1 VLKSLS
7 SRSWRRGGLLGLLT
21 VAALVL
27 VPATPAAAIQTV
39 SWTTSPPASLTVGQT
54 YSLAFTGTANTF
66 LGARITGCFVNFPD
80 GNNYTNSYGGNFTTG
95 TCSYSNRMTTQVG
108 TNTVTGGFNLS
119 NGGTMTL
126 SWNIAVSAPNPT
138 VSVPSNITTAA
149 TSVNGAAVA
158 FSSYA
163 YDGYY
168 GTYGATCSPASGS
181 TFAVGTTTV
190 SCSATN
196 PSGKTGTGTFS
207 VTVNKSSPALLWS
220 PSSSVVYGTTYA
232 DLSTAAMQA
241 ADASGTITYARA
253 DGTSFIASDLI
264 PVGDS
269 QVLTA
274 TYTPSGAAASS
285 YDPVTVER
293 EITVV
298 RATSAVSFGSGTP
311 TIKQYGDAQ
320 FVVGVSGTAGA
331 GAVTVT
337 SQSGSDCTVSSSG
350 AGASVVATVTIT
362 GAGSC
367 VLLADQLA
375 TTTHTEAPTAQWSVT
390 IAKANPQ
397 ITWVPLSSLTYGD
410 PVSDLL
416 GATADVPGTFA
427 YLVDG
432 NIIAPDAVIDVADV
446 HTVSVTFSPD
456 DARNYVEATADH
468 EFAVTPAA
476 QSLTVGAIGDQAFGA
491 EPFDLVIGGE
501 GPGDVSATAT
511 GACTIDDLTVAL
523 VAAGECTLTV
533 SKAATS
539 NYAAATSVVRTFAV
553 EPGVQTLTVAAI
565 ADTSFGTQSFLLDI
579 GGTGPGVVSATATG
593 SCAVDDLTVTVVSD
607 GLCTITVNKASTSN
621 YLAATPVTRSFTV
634 APAIPILIDAT
645 LAPAKVGTAYSA
657 AITAEPADATTFAI
671 TAGALPAGLGL
682 NPTTGVISGTP
693 QTSGSFEFT
702 ITATNAGGPDSAVF
716 TIQVSLPAGKISVGT
731 PRLFTVPGAT
741 VKLTISGLAP
751 NEEYSVALRGV
762 ELAEGTASSTG
773 KSTVSV
779 AIPKTT
785 ATGKTFLDVTGSTA
799 ERTGRASQTIVS
811 ASKKLTFSLS
821 PKPIVQSNRTLK
833 ITVHGLAAGEP
844 VKVTF
849 RGKTVSPKTATAN
862 SKGDYTV
869 KVSAGWSWGYKT
881 ITATGSSAK
890 RYGATKIDVE
900 ARR

>member
-1 VLKSLS
+1 MR
-7 SRSWRRGGLLGLLT
+7 SRPWTRGGLIGLLT

-27 VPATPAAAIQTV
+27 VPATPAAAIQTM

-54 YSLAFTGTANTF
+54 YSLAFSGTANTF
-66 LGARITGCFVNFPD
+66 LGARITGCFINFPD

-95 TCSYSNRMTTQVG
+95 NCSYTNRTTSLVG

-126 SWNIAVSAPNPT
+126 TWSIAVSAPNPT
-138 VSVPSNITTAA
+138 VTVPSSVTTPA
-149 TSVNGAAVA
+149 TSVNGAIAT
-158 FSSYA
+158 FSSSA
-163 YDGYY
+163 SDNYY
-168 GTYGATCSPASGS
+168 GAYGATCTPASGS

-190 SCSATN
+190 NCSATN
-196 PSGKTGTGTFS
+196 PAGKTGTASFP
-207 VTVNKSSPALLWS
+207 VTVNKSSPTLLWS
-220 PSSSVVYGTTYA
+220 PSSSVVYGATYG

-253 DGTSFIASDLI
+253 DGTPFIASDLI
-264 PVGDS
+264 PVGDA
-269 QVLTA
+269 QALTA
-274 TYTPSGAAASS
+274 TYVPSGAAASA

-293 EITVV
+293 TITVV

-331 GAVTVT
+331 GAVTVSAQT
-337 SQSGSDCTVSSSG
+337 GSDCTVSSPG
-350 AGASVVATVTIT
+350 TGTSVVAAVTLT

-375 TTTHTEAPTAQWSVT
+375 TATHTDAPTAQWSVT
-390 IAKANPQ
+390 VAKANPQ
-397 ITWVPLSSLTYGD
+397 INWAPASTLIYGD

-432 NIIAPDAVIDVADV
+432 NVVAPDAVIDVAEA
-446 HTVSVTFSPD
+446 HTISVTFTPD

-468 EFAVTPAA
+468 EFDVTPAE
-476 QSLTVGAIGDQAFGA
+476 QTLTVGAISDQTFGA
-491 EPFDLVIGGE
+491 EPFDLVIGGT
-501 GPGDVSATAT
+501 GPGAVSATAD
-511 GACTIDDLTVAL
+511 GVCAVDDLTVTLA
-523 VAAGECTLTV
+523 AAGECTVTI

-539 NYAAATSVVRTFAV
+539 NYAEATSVTRTFTV
-553 EPGVQTLTVAAI
+553 ERGVQTLTVAAI
-565 ADTSFGTQSFLLDI
+565 ADTTVDAESFLLDI
-579 GGTGPGVVSATATG
+579 GGTGPGTVSATATG
-593 SCAVDDLTVTVVSD
+593 SCTVDDLTVTIGDV
-607 GLCTITVNKASTSN
+607 GLCTITVNKAATSN

-634 APAIPILIDAT
+634 APVIPILTDAT
-645 LAPAKVGTAYSA
+645 LAAAKVGTAYST
-657 AITAEPADATTFAI
+657 AITAEPAEATTFAL

-693 QTSGSFEFT
+693 QASGSFEFT
-702 ITATNAGGPDSAVF
+702 ITATNAGGSGSAIF
-716 TIQVSLPAGKISVGT
+716 TIQVSLPAGQISVGT
-731 PRLFTVPGAT
+731 PRLFTAPGAT
-741 VKLTISGLAP
+741 VTLTISGLAP
-751 NEEYSVALRGV
+751 NEPYAVTLRGV

-773 KSTVSV
+773 KSTVAV
-779 AIPKTT
+779 TIPKTT
-785 ATGKTFLDVTGSTA
+785 ATGKTFLEVTGSTE
-799 ERTGRASQTIVS
+799 ERAGRASQTVVS
-811 ASKKLTFSLS
+811 ASRKLTFSLS
-821 PKPIVQSNRTLK
+821 PKPIVQSNRTLT

-849 RGKTVSPKTATAN
+849 RGKTVSPTTAKADSRGN
-862 SKGDYTV
+862 YTV